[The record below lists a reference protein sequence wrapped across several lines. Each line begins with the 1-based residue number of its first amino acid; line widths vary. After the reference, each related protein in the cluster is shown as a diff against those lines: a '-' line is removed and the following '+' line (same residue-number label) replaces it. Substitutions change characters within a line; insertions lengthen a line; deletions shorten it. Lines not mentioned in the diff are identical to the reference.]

1 MKLHELPDLRDWR
14 YVEVW
19 TLEEAAMLWAGI
31 DPIEH
36 DGCRLQDLSFFVSK
50 QQHRKALIF
59 LRAAVEAVSA
69 GTLSFNEAW
78 ELHEDLNSYCW
89 EAKIKFPELPDPSKL
104 IPHKTRVQQAAFI
117 KWAGSKNIY
126 SYRQEIRREELRV
139 IKPFTSPI
147 TEIGESNMHTKAE
160 TLELPAPDFLDPSNP
175 TSPRELRAGVEV
187 WQTITSQNMHD
198 KGKSIKSV
206 AKEVLNESYKD
217 FSESAKDRI
226 ATMVN
231 WKPEGGAPKT
241 PN

>member
-1 MKLHELPDLRDWR
+1 MKLHELPDLSDWR

-36 DGCRLQDLSFFVSK
+36 DGSRLQDLSFFVSK

-69 GTLSFNEAW
+69 GTLSFVEAW
-78 ELHEDLNSYCW
+78 ELHEDLNNYW
-89 EAKIKFPELPDPSKL
+89 ETKIKFPELPDPNKL
-104 IPHKTRVQQAAFI
+104 IPNKTRVQQAAFM
-117 KWAGSKNIY
+117 KWAESKNIY
-126 SYRQEIRREELRV
+126 SYRQQILREELRML
-139 IKPFTSPI
+139 KQFRSPI
-147 TEIGESNMHTKAE
+147 TEVGESNVNTKAK
-160 TLELPAPDFLDPSNP
+160 TLELPAPDFLNPSNP
-175 TSPRELRAGVEV
+175 TSPRELRASVEV

-217 FSESAKDRI
+217 LSESAKDRI
-226 ATMVN
+226 ATVVN

-241 PN
+241 PS